1 MTLMIIFA
9 ILLVFS
15 APQLAAIGLLASV
28 PVAILLGISAWSDY
42 QSAVPLADAL
52 YRMPMFWVVEGIG
65 GLVLLSLVAIAFV
78 SLSRG

>member
-1 MTLMIIFA
+1 MGTWIFFG

-15 APQLAAIGLLASV
+15 VPQLAAIGLLGSV
-28 PVAILLGISAWSDY
+28 PVAILLGFSAWNDY